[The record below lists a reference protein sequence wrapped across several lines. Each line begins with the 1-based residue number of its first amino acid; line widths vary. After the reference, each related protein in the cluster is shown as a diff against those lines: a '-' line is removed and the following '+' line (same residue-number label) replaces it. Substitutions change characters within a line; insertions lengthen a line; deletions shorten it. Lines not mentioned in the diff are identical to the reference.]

1 MIITSVTYLENGE
14 RTVTVACSD
23 CGGTHVLPWPYNGSE
38 TVESMLPCGMHLTI
52 AVPLWCRNPRRS
64 RTLFV
69 HDATAPHDVVSP
81 DLLNDNAIDDPVSNW
96 TE

>member
-1 MIITSVTYLENGE
+1 VIITSVTYLENGE

-23 CGGTHVLPWPYNGSE
+23 CGDTHVLPWPYNGSE

-69 HDATAPHDVVSP
+69 HEAAEHDVVSP
-81 DLLNDNAIDDPVSNW
+81 DLLGDGDAHDVPIPNW
-96 TE
+96 IE